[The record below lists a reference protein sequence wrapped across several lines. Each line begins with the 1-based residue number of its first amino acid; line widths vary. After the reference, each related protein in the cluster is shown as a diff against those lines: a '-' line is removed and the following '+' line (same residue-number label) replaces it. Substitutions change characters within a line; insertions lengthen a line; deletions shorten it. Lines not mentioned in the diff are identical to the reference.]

1 MKRLQC
7 RSQNC
12 YLSRSWNVRQG
23 FVAHA
28 QRSRAPEPDA
38 AAEVVANHAS
48 YTPALRQAQGERE
61 FFSGEQRC
69 CKPGFTLIEILVVL
83 VIVGL
88 LAGIAL
94 PRLAA
99 LYASVENSGR
109 RSAIHDQIEGLGYL
123 AYASGKSIVLE
134 SSSESGGQTKDYPL
148 QLPIGWEYTPIT
160 QELLATSQ
168 LAGLP
173 DPRNNLRNTWNLVPG
188 NNPDW
193 FTNLIR
199 KIIGFA
205 ATMVAVAR
213 EILGEA

>member
-148 QLPIGWEYTPIT
+148 QLPIGWRV
-160 QELLATSQ
+160 ELPKPVHYSAQGFCGGGRLVINDPEGGRAAFRLAPP
-168 LAGLP
+168 LCRLE
-173 DPRNNLRNTWNLVPG
+173 
-188 NNPDW
+188 
-193 FTNLIR
+193 
-199 KIIGFA
+199 A
-205 ATMVAVAR
+205 ADGDDA
-213 EILGEA
+213 